1 MRCRVCGRPL
11 TNHQSIQRGMG
22 SECARHSPPE
32 HLANHPSVKVQ
43 KWVESAYSSA
53 RSAYLL
59 YKKRQYFESLYLAH
73 LAIEKMLKTLM
84 IIETGQFDYGHNL
97 NIFIS
102 KISLTQNMPEWM
114 RDVCARMNQF
124 QTAGRYPDE
133 KLDLLRTIEPQFVQ
147 TEIKNMEKVLMWLSE
162 QTKQ

>member
-11 TNHQSIQRGMG
+11 TNQESIRRGVG

-32 HLANHPSVKVQ
+32 HLANHSNTKVQ
-43 KWVESAYSSA
+43 RWAESAYSSA
-53 RSAYLL
+53 RSAYVLF
-59 YKKRQYFESLYLAH
+59 KKRQYLESLYLAH

-84 IIETGQFDYGHNL
+84 IIETDQFDYGHNL
-97 NIFIS
+97 NNFIS
-102 KISLTQNMPEWM
+102 KISLTQDMPEWM

-133 KLDLLRTIEPQFVQ
+133 KLDLLRAMDPQFVQ
-147 TEIKNMEKVLMWLSE
+147 TEIRHMEKVLAWLSE
-162 QTKQ
+162 QTK